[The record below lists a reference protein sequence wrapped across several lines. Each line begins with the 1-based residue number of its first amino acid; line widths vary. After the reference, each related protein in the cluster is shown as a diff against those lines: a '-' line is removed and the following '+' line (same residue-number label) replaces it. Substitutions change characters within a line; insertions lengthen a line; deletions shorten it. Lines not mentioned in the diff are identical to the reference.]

1 MLFDFFLNRRRLSPR
16 QCCAFPLRVFCLR
29 VMVSSLYRLLA
40 AQVAKGYE
48 TAKSKH
54 LFQDFINATG
64 YVTIAEKLISVRL
77 QKRAHNPYLIAAGC
91 DQVETPVPWLGNKL
105 FRLNLG

>member
-1 MLFDFFLNRRRLSPR
+1 
-16 QCCAFPLRVFCLR
+16 
-29 VMVSSLYRLLA
+29 MVSSLYRLLA

-54 LFQDFINATG
+54 LFQDFINANG